1 MWKLSNAARNT
12 KHSIEGSIEFV
23 EGSPEQGFQQ
33 KCAHA
38 AAIWLVSLYAKM
50 LKPEYGFYKKSHLC
64 AGSTLNE
71 LFTSSEEE
79 TE

>member
-38 AAIWLVSLYAKM
+38 AAI
-50 LKPEYGFYKKSHLC
+50 
-64 AGSTLNE
+64 
-71 LFTSSEEE
+71 
-79 TE
+79 